1 MAKNKRPELDLITEA
16 QAARVEARAM
26 PQGPGRTAAIELL
39 RCKKTG
45 ILRDAADSHGI
56 IYAKRGRFTK
66 TWWGS
71 STASGAK
78 NMIAERFDI
87 YEQVAEM
94 HSMLAEYHRKL
105 AKEARLDV
113 VHDYHVDLAQRLAD
127 EATQIPRRAATLARF
142 HELEKQIT
150 RELGRADLTD
160 PAAPLSR

>member
-1 MAKNKRPELDLITEA
+1 
-16 QAARVEARAM
+16 
-26 PQGPGRTAAIELL
+26 
-39 RCKKTG
+39 
-45 ILRDAADSHGI
+45 
-56 IYAKRGRFTK
+56 
-66 TWWGS
+66 
-71 STASGAK
+71 
-78 NMIAERFDI
+78 MIAERFDI

>member
-1 MAKNKRPELDLITEA
+1 L
-16 QAARVEARAM
+16 
-26 PQGPGRTAAIELL
+26 
-39 RCKKTG
+39 
-45 ILRDAADSHGI
+45 
-56 IYAKRGRFTK
+56 
-66 TWWGS
+66 

-87 YEQVAEM
+87 HEQVAEM

-105 AKEARLDV
+105 AREARLDI

-142 HELEKQIT
+142 HELEKQVT